1 MSNIDK
7 MRPLDMHK
15 KALLLREKSGV
26 EFYLNEKDTFVEY
39 SCPACVGG
47 GE

>member
-7 MRPLDMHK
+7 MRPLDMHN

-26 EFYLNEKDTFVEY
+26 EFYLNEKDTFVES
-39 SCPACVGG
+39 SCPACG